1 MTRAAFRRFLAA
13 LAVIFVVMAAA
24 RAEDAAPSLRSF
36 EFSAEH
42 GPEWRG
48 RARFR
53 SLYCALKSRP
63 GKKPL
68 LILFCDGHV
77 QDNFAGAADDEL
89 FDELE
94 RIVAVLNLA
103 EWEKSGRGRRYSGEP
118 EWGLAI
124 TREGG
129 GETSAGG
136 ALISEAPPN
145 FVKAEETISRFFQE
159 KARELR
165 AHSPRQLESFSFERG
180 TGTDSSKVYGVH
192 MSQNQRSIMLV
203 TNGSGGNAQ
212 DFYIDESAWREF
224 LDILESYPLSSWHGF
239 HGLHPDGNGAYAFR
253 LLVKYDTMETVE
265 AEGSLVPPGSMPE
278 GFENFTREISE
289 YFEKY
294 RRMYEVSEAA
304 MRNIK
309 RNEFREFFFSYTEPK
324 DNISRSVQINRVM
337 TPDGVSF
344 HLISERAGEK
354 NSVKEFLLAE
364 DDVEELREL
373 IERLNLR
380 SWDRFR
386 ETVRGTDKAGFMLS
400 FICGGAPLILA
411 HGRGKFPDGYAEK
424 RTELLGYFD
433 ELEARRR

>member
-1 MTRAAFRRFLAA
+1 MTRAAFRGFLAA
-13 LAVIFVVMAAA
+13 LAAIFVVTAA
-24 RAEDAAPSLRSF
+24 RAEEAAPRLRSF

-63 GKKPL
+63 DKKPL
-68 LILFCDGHV
+68 LILFCDGNV
-77 QDNFAGAADDEL
+77 QDNFVGAADDEL
-89 FDELE
+89 FGELE

-103 EWEKSGRGRRYSGEP
+103 KWEKSGRGRRYSGEP
-118 EWGLAI
+118 EWGLAMV
-124 TREGG
+124 REGG
-129 GETSAGG
+129 SETSAGG
-136 ALISEAPPN
+136 ALISESPPN
-145 FVKAEETISRFFQE
+145 FFEAEETISRFFQE

-180 TGTDSSKVYGVH
+180 AGTASSKVYGVH

-239 HGLHPDGNGAYAFR
+239 HGLHPDGNGAYSFR

-278 GFENFTREISE
+278 RFENFTREITD

-294 RRMYEVSEAA
+294 RRMYETSESAA
-304 MRNIK
+304 HRAK
-309 RNEFREFFFSYTEPK
+309 RSEFREFFFSYTEPNE
-324 DNISRSVQINRVM
+324 NISRSVQINRVM

-354 NSVKEFLLAE
+354 NSVREFLLAE
-364 DDVEELREL
+364 DDVEDLRKL
-373 IERLNLR
+373 IDRLNLK

-386 ETVRGTDKAGFMLS
+386 ETVRGADKAGFMLS
-400 FICGGAPLILA
+400 FICSGGPVILA

-424 RTELLGYFD
+424 RAELLGYFD
-433 ELEARRR
+433 ELEARQR